1 MASPPPTEPPSPPCR
16 ILVVDDS
23 EDAAAALATLLE
35 ILGHQTLV
43 AHDGLAA
50 VAAIEQHRPDVV
62 LLDIGLPKL
71 SGLDVCRH
79 VRAQA
84 WGRDIT
90 LIALTGWGQDD
101 DRRESRDAG
110 FDGHLVKPVDTA
122 ALAGLLQT
130 AARARR
136 SA

>member
-1 MASPPPTEPPSPPCR
+1 MTSPPSAEPPSPSRR

-23 EDAAAALATLLE
+23 ADAATALATLLE
-35 ILGHQTLV
+35 ILGHETLM
-43 AHDGLAA
+43 AHDGLEA

-71 SGLDVCRH
+71 SGLDVCRQ

-84 WGRDIT
+84 WGKDIT
-90 LIALTGWGQDD
+90 IIALTGWGQDD
-101 DRRESRDAG
+101 DRLQSREAG
-110 FDGHLVKPVDTA
+110 FDGHLLKPVDIA
-122 ALAGLLQT
+122 ALKALLHT
-130 AARARR
+130 AARPRQ